1 MKIATRIFTFYIL
14 ALSIVPCSDGGSGIV
29 EIVKHYFDIEHQDFS
44 DHEQH
49 SNTCG
54 DDNCSTFCIC
64 NCCTAALDYPVKT
77 AFKIKTPSSLPGLK
91 PSFSADIILSSFFT
105 TVWQP
110 PKFS

>member
-1 MKIATRIFTFYIL
+1 MKITIRIFTFYIL

-29 EIVKHYFDIEHQDFS
+29 EIIKHYFDIEHQEFS

-49 SNTCG
+49 SNSCG

-64 NCCTAALDYPVKT
+64 SCCSANLDFPSKT
-77 AFKIKTPSSLPGLK
+77 VFKIKTPTPFTGLK
-91 PSFSADIILSSFFT
+91 PSFVLEIIHSSFFAP
-105 TVWQP
+105 VWQP